1 MVVVLLT
8 SADFVSA
15 VVVVVVVNVFAASCF
30 AVNVTWLVVGIVTI
44 RRGIHPSSFMLLEVK

>member
-15 VVVVVVVNVFAASCF
+15 VVVVVNVFAASCF

>member
-15 VVVVVVVNVFAASCF
+15 VVVVVVNVFAASCF
-30 AVNVTWLVVGIVTI
+30 AVNVTWLVVGMVTI
-44 RRGIHPSSFMLLEVK
+44 RRGIQPSSFMLLEVK

>member
-8 SADFVSA
+8 SA
-15 VVVVVVVNVFAASCF
+15 VVVVVVVVINVFAASCF